1 MILKLVP
8 YKIII
13 CSYLILGL
21 TTDMYGQGVSR
32 HNNDINNM
40 VHPILFYSGAESV
53 SCSKKD
59 DKDFIIKLSFDN
71 PVTSL
76 ELVESNGASTDTDI
90 EFIFDL
96 PYSAG
101 SSLLND
107 NGPTKISNSFLLQY
121 RISPTSSNMNIS
133 VKLED
138 PSDFNAY
145 DIELETIQV
154 FPALVGN
161 TVSPQTNK
169 LRLSSVNQVLLQ
181 DVQWVFTG
189 FGPNRGVEYKINLV
203 KSLSS
208 NYSQQYSQLSEKQ
221 LSVPDFIRI
230 QFTISQ

>member
-1 MILKLVP
+1 MISLKISQF
-8 YKIII
+8 K
-13 CSYLILGL
+13 
-21 TTDMYGQGVSR
+21 
-32 HNNDINNM
+32 
-40 VHPILFYSGAESV
+40 
-53 SCSKKD
+53 
-59 DKDFIIKLSFDN
+59 
-71 PVTSL
+71 
-76 ELVESNGASTDTDI
+76 
-90 EFIFDL
+90 FIFDL